1 MNHRDSIPATV
12 CNVNTACLFRRFGHH
27 QGWIATGGEAM
38 TGDAHEAA
46 TETPHWK
53 FFRAGGFD
61 QVRLDTGH
69 ALASLGKLDQKLWA
83 ALSCPTRG
91 IELDNR
97 TLDLID
103 SDKDGR
109 IRAGE
114 LLAVVDWATGLLKS
128 PDTLL
133 KHHDSLPLEAI
144 DDSKESGKAVL
155 AAARRILA
163 KSGKAGADSITLAD
177 VAGVEEVFAANDFN
191 GDGIVPPEIV
201 EEPGLRSVVEDI
213 IACQGGEED
222 RSGLA
227 GVSKDKVTAF
237 FAAAEAFAAWAA
249 RADVEPPLRPL
260 GEASDRAGQLVA
272 EMTAK
277 LDDWF
282 TRCALAA
289 FDPRSTGPLN
299 RSEEDWV
306 ALAGHLLSPSDE
318 GLTAF
323 PLATVAAGASLP
335 LGLGVNPAWA
345 EAVARLRA
353 EVVVPLLGDRADLG
367 IDDWTGIKA
376 RFAAW
381 TAWRAERPQGPVS
394 DLGVPRVRAILDGGT
409 AQAAIIDL
417 IAQDL
422 ALEAE
427 AQAIASV
434 DKLLRCCRDLVTL
447 LNNFVAFR
455 DFYTRKHKAVF
466 QAGTLYLDGRSCEL
480 CVRVEDPAKHA
491 PIATLSRIYL
501 IYCECTRRGGD
512 GDEKMFIAA
521 AVTNGDSDQLTV
533 GRNGIF
539 YDRRGGDWDA
549 NVVRI
554 VEHSISIRQSFW
566 APYKK
571 MGKLVSQQLEKMAAA
586 KAAESPAPVAAII
599 PVNPAVPATAAKPPV
614 AVAGHPPPPV
624 AAPQPFDAGRFA
636 GIFAALG
643 LAVGAIGT
651 AVASVVTGFLSLPW
665 WQIPLAPLGLLLLV
679 SGPSMVVAAFK
690 LHQRNLGPILD
701 ANGWAVNTHARINI
715 PFGTA
720 LTHLAKLPE
729 GAVRSLKDPYAQ
741 KEPPWRLTL
750 VLVLAVVAAV
760 LAWKLGVLA
769 KLWALILKV

>member
-1 MNHRDSIPATV
+1 M
-12 CNVNTACLFRRFGHH
+12 TADLH
-27 QGWIATGGEAM
+27 QGK
-38 TGDAHEAA
+38 D
-46 TETPHWK
+46 ETHWK

-69 ALASLGKLDQKLWA
+69 AVASLGHLDQKLWA

-91 IELDNR
+91 IEMDPRSLDIF
-97 TLDLID
+97 DA
-103 SDKDGR
+103 DKDGR
-109 IRAGE
+109 IRAAE
-114 LLAVVDWATGLLKS
+114 VIAAVEWSTRLLKT
-128 PDTLL
+128 PDILL
-133 KHHDSLPLEAI
+133 KREDLLPLDAI
-144 DDSKESGKAVL
+144 DEATDDGKALL

-163 KSGKAGADSITLAD
+163 KSGKPDATAITLAD

-191 GDGIVPPEIV
+191 GDGIVPPDIV
-201 EEPGLRSVVEDI
+201 DDPALRSVIEDI
-213 IACQGGEED
+213 IACMGGEAD
-222 RSGLA
+222 RSGLP
-227 GVSKDKVTAF
+227 GVSKDKVEDF

-249 RADVEPPLRPL
+249 KAEADPELQPL
-260 GEASDRAGQLVA
+260 GEASDAAATVVA
-272 EMTAK
+272 EVAAK
-277 LDDWF
+277 VDDWF

-289 FDPRSTGPLN
+289 FDQRSVGPLN
-299 RSEEDWV
+299 RSEEDWI
-306 ALAGHLLSPSDE
+306 ALAGRMLSKTEE

-323 PLATVAAGASLP
+323 PLAAVSAGASLP
-335 LGLGVNPAWA
+335 LGLGINPAWA
-345 EAVARLRA
+345 DGIARLRA
-353 EVVVPLLGDRADLG
+353 LVVVPLLGERDSLTAQDWAG
-367 IDDWTGIKA
+367 IEA

-381 TAWRAERPQGPVS
+381 TAWQTEMPQGPVS
-394 DLGVPRVRAILDGGT
+394 GLGAARVKSILASGAHAAIL
-409 AQAAIIDL
+409 DL

-434 DKLLRCCRDLVTL
+434 DKLLRCCRDLVRL

-491 PIATLSRIYL
+491 VIATLSRIYL
-501 IYCECTRRGGD
+501 VYCECIRRGGA

-521 AVTNGDSDQLTV
+521 AVTDGDSDQLMV
-533 GRNGIF
+533 GRNGVF
-539 YDRRGGDWDA
+539 YDRNGGDWDA

-554 VEHSISIRQSFW
+554 IEHSISIRQSFW

-571 MGKLVSQQLEKMAAA
+571 MSKLLSQQVEKFAAA
-586 KAAESPAPVAAII
+586 KAAEAPAPVAAII
-599 PVNPAVPATAAKPPV
+599 PVDPAKPAP
-614 AVAGHPPPPV
+614 AAPAKPGTPAAHPAAPA

-643 LAVGAIGT
+643 LAIGAIGT
-651 AVASVVTGFLSLPW
+651 AIASVVTGFLSLPW
-665 WQIPLAPLGLLLLV
+665 WQIPLAFVGVLLAI
-679 SGPSMVVAAFK
+679 SGPSMVMASFK

-741 KEPPWRLTL
+741 KEPPWRTWLFIA
-750 VLVLAVVAAV
+750 VLVGVVA
-760 LAWKLGVLA
+760 LAWKFGLLA
-769 KLWALILKV
+769 KLWALIPK

>member
-1 MNHRDSIPATV
+1 M
-12 CNVNTACLFRRFGHH
+12 TADAL
-27 QGWIATGGEAM
+27 QGKGE
-38 TGDAHEAA
+38 T
-46 TETPHWK
+46 HWK

-69 ALASLGKLDQKLWA
+69 AVASLGSLDQKLWA

-91 IELDNR
+91 IEMDPRSLDIFD
-97 TLDLID
+97 T
-103 SDKDGR
+103 DKDGR

-114 LLAVVDWATGLLKS
+114 IIAAVEWSTRLLKT
-128 PDTLL
+128 PDILL
-133 KHHDSLPLEAI
+133 KREDQLPLDAI
-144 DDSKESGKAVL
+144 DDSSDDGRALL

-163 KSGKAGADSITLAD
+163 KSGKPEATTITLAD

-191 GDGIVPPEIV
+191 GDGIVPPDIV
-201 EEPGLRSVVEDI
+201 DDPALRSVIEDI
-213 IACQGGEED
+213 IACMGGEED
-222 RSGLA
+222 RSGLS

-237 FAAAEAFAAWAA
+237 FEAADIFAAWAA
-249 RADVEPPLRPL
+249 KAEADPELQPL
-260 GEASDRAGQLVA
+260 GEASDAAAKVVTEVA
-272 EMTAK
+272 AK
-277 LDDWF
+277 VDDWF

-289 FDPRSTGPLN
+289 FDARSVGPLN

-306 ALAGHLLSPSDE
+306 ALAGRMLSKTEE

-323 PLATVAAGASLP
+323 PLAAVSAGAALP
-335 LGLGVNPAWA
+335 LGLGINPAWA
-345 EAVARLRA
+345 DGIARLRA
-353 EVVVPLLGDRADLG
+353 QVVTPLLGDRETLSAEDWAG
-367 IDDWTGIKA
+367 IAA

-381 TAWRAERPQGPVS
+381 TAWQAEMPQGPVS
-394 DLGVPRVRAILDGGT
+394 GLGVARVKAILESGAHAAILD
-409 AQAAIIDL
+409 L
-417 IAQDL
+417 ITQDL

-427 AQAIASV
+427 AKAIASV
-434 DKLLRCCRDLVTL
+434 DRLLRCCRDLVTL

-501 IYCECTRRGGD
+501 IYCECARRGGES
-512 GDEKMFIAA
+512 DEKMFIAA
-521 AVTNGDSDQLTV
+521 AVTNGDSDQLMV
-533 GRNGIF
+533 GRNGVF
-539 YDRRGGDWDA
+539 YDRNGGDWDA

-571 MGKLVSQQLEKMAAA
+571 LSKLLSQQVEKFAAA
-586 KAAESPAPVAAII
+586 KAAEAPAPVAAII
-599 PVNPAVPATAAKPPV
+599 PVAPAAPAPATPAKPAAPGTP
-614 AVAGHPPPPV
+614 AAAPAAPV

-636 GIFAALG
+636 GIFAAMG
-643 LAVGAIGT
+643 LAIGAIGT
-651 AVASVVTGFLSLPW
+651 AIASVVTGFLSLPW
-665 WQIPLAPLGLLLLV
+665 WQIPLALLGVLLAI
-679 SGPSMVVAAFK
+679 SGPSMIIASFK

-729 GAVRSLKDPYAQ
+729 GAVRSLKDPYAE
-741 KEPPWRLTL
+741 KEPPWRLW
-750 VLVLAVVAAV
+750 LVLAVVIGAV
-760 LAWKLGVLA
+760 GLAWEFGLLA
-769 KLWALILKV
+769 KLWALIHR

>member
-1 MNHRDSIPATV
+1 MTTEA
-12 CNVNTACLFRRFGHH
+12 
-27 QGWIATGGEAM
+27 IAA
-38 TGDAHEAA
+38 
-46 TETPHWK
+46 ETHWK

-69 ALASLGKLDQKLWA
+69 AVASLGKLDQKLWA

-91 IELDNR
+91 IEMDPR

-114 LLAVVDWATGLLKS
+114 VIAAVEWATSLLKT
-128 PDTLL
+128 PDILLKREDTL
-133 KHHDSLPLEAI
+133 PLDAI
-144 DDSKESGKAVL
+144 DESKPDGKAVL

-163 KSGKAGADSITLAD
+163 KSGKPDAAFITLAD

-191 GDGIVPPEIV
+191 GDGIVPAEIV
-201 EEPGLRSVVEDI
+201 DDPALRSVIEDI
-213 IACQGGEED
+213 IACVGGEED
-222 RSGLA
+222 RSGLP
-227 GVSKDKVTAF
+227 GVSTDKVAAF
-237 FAAAEAFAAWAA
+237 FEGAETFTAWAA
-249 RADVEPPLRPL
+249 KADADPELQPL
-260 GEASDRAGQLVA
+260 GEASDLAAKVVA
-272 EMTAK
+272 EVAAK
-277 LDDWF
+277 VDDWF

-299 RSEEDWV
+299 RSEEDWI
-306 ALAGHLLSPSDE
+306 ALSGRLLSKTEE

-323 PLATVAAGASLP
+323 PLAAVAAGASLP
-335 LGLGVNPAWA
+335 LGSGVNPAWA
-345 EAVARLRA
+345 DAIGRLRV
-353 EVVVPLLGDRADLG
+353 EVAAPLLGDRAALSAE
-367 IDDWTGIKA
+367 DWAVIKA

-381 TAWRAERPQGPVS
+381 TAWRAEMPQGAVGG
-394 DLGVPRVRAILDGGT
+394 LGAGRVREILASGMRDAILD
-409 AQAAIIDL
+409 L
-417 IAQDL
+417 IARDL

-427 AQAIASV
+427 ARAIASV

-466 QAGTLYLDGRSCEL
+466 QAGTLFLDGRSCEL

-491 PIATLSRIYL
+491 PIATLSRIFL
-501 IYCECTRRGGD
+501 VYCECVRRGGE
-512 GDEKMFIAA
+512 GDEKMYIAA
-521 AVTNGDSDQLTV
+521 AVTDGDSDQLMV
-533 GRNGIF
+533 GRNGVF

-554 VEHSISIRQSFW
+554 IEHSISIRQSFW

-571 MGKLVSQQLEKMAAA
+571 LGKMVAQQIEKMAAA
-586 KAAESPAPVAAII
+586 KAAAPPLPLPVPVVPAPAAAPASAKPAAPVAAA
-599 PVNPAVPATAAKPPV
+599 P
-614 AVAGHPPPPV
+614 
-624 AAPQPFDAGRFA
+624 AAPPFDVGRFA
-636 GIFAALG
+636 GIFAAMG
-643 LAVGAIGT
+643 LAIGAIGT
-651 AVASVVTGFLSLPW
+651 AIASMVTGFLSLPW
-665 WQIPLAPLGLLLLV
+665 WQVPLALVGLLLAV
-679 SGPSMVVAAFK
+679 SGPSMLIASFK

-720 LTHLAKLPE
+720 LTHLAQLPE

-741 KEPPWRLTL
+741 KEPPWRLALTIAA
-750 VLVLAVVAAV
+750 AVGVAA
-760 LAWKLGVLA
+760 LLWRFGVPA
-769 KLWALILKV
+769 KLWALIPKG